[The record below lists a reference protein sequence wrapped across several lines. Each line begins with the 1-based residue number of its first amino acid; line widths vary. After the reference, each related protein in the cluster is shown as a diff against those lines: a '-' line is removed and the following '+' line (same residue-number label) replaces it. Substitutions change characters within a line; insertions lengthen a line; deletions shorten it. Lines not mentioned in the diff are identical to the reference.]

1 MAGYANRTVTLPFPE
16 LTEEGDTTVSVT
28 MRNPK
33 TVPLE
38 DLLRDPAAEDSGPPL
53 RTWYPVIARLLI
65 GWHVYDGTATGDDQ
79 PLLAEPT
86 ADNVAKLP
94 RVILE
99 AIIDKIT
106 EANGSAGA

>member
-1 MAGYANRTVTLPFPE
+1 MGGYANRTVTLSFPE
-16 LTEEGDTTVSVT
+16 LTEDGDQTVHVT

-38 DLLRDPAAEDSGPPL
+38 DLLRDPNAEDSGPPL

-65 GWHVYDGTATGDDQ
+65 GWHVSDATAVGDEQ

-86 ADNVAKLP
+86 AENVAKLP

-99 AIIDKIT
+99 KIIDEIS
-106 EANGSAGA
+106 EATSAGA